1 MRGKNGLPLFAS
13 NWIDGELVREMFRIW
28 HPFRVRCDGGAVTR
42 GGRRDAPRPRATVCH
57 PFRMSGEMV
66 NLCEGCFESG
76 TPSGCDVIGGYLP
89 RVVVAMLLD
98 PGLRSVIP
106 SG

>member
-28 HPFRVRCDGGAVTR
+28 HPFRVRCDGGR
-42 GGRRDAPRPRATVCH
+42 
-57 PFRMSGEMV
+57 
-66 NLCEGCFESG
+66 
-76 TPSGCDVIGGYLP
+76 LP
-89 RVVVAMLLD
+89 GVVVAMLLD

-106 SG
+106 SGWIVVVTLLDPGLRSLSLQDGL